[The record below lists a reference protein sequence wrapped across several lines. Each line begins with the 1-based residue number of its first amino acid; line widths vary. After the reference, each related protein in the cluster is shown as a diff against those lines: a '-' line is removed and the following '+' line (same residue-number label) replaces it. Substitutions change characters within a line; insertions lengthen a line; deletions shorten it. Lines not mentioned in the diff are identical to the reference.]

1 MSGRALLQDLIV
13 GVAKRA
19 NISEQEAETFVRMVF
34 TVISDS
40 LADEKIIKIRNLG
53 TFKLVEID
61 ERESVDPNTGVLT
74 RVKGYRKIVF
84 TPDNALK
91 DLINKPFAQFETVIL
106 NDNTDLAEME
116 RGAESS
122 SLIDEE
128 DDDVALDIEEN
139 PEELLE
145 DNGLADEAMSEE
157 IPEEASDVTL
167 SDKNEETVL
176 KETVQDDSMKL
187 EEKTDTEKVEE
198 GIIEEPVGDD
208 MSVAHVLSDE
218 EKIQPGSDMDMGQ
231 TNPEVD
237 SVSSSIEYQHADYQK
252 IQEQKVEELNVTTQ
266 TVEHQTIEHQSIV
279 HQGRE
284 ESGRPNRSM
293 RISLGGMI
301 ALFVFILVLMTGSYL
316 LGYYRLLCPCVFL
329 TEEENYSEMQVL
341 SDKTDSRSAVCP
353 VPKAKQHPA
362 TDTIGK
368 TPENQATKQI
378 AAQTSKPVQTVKQS
392 EAKSKEDS
400 LAQLRKKATQYPQVK
415 NGAYLIVGVKSV
427 HTLKSGESLLRLAQK
442 NYGSRDFV
450 QYIVELNQIK
460 NPDLVQI
467 GKEIKLPELIKK

>member
-34 TVISDS
+34 TIISDS

-61 ERESVDPNTGVLT
+61 DRESVDPNTGVLT
-74 RVKGYRKIVF
+74 RVKGYKKIVF

-106 NDNTDLAEME
+106 NDNTDLSEME

-122 SLIDEE
+122 SL
-128 DDDVALDIEEN
+128 
-139 PEELLE
+139 
-145 DNGLADEAMSEE
+145 
-157 IPEEASDVTL
+157 
-167 SDKNEETVL
+167 
-176 KETVQDDSMKL
+176 
-187 EEKTDTEKVEE
+187 
-198 GIIEEPVGDD
+198 
-208 MSVAHVLSDE
+208 SDE
-218 EKIQPGSDMDMGQ
+218 EEEDEALAMEENSEELPEENNLMDEESQEEISDTTSSEENETAVLNEAVKGDSEKSEEDSDTETTEEDVADRLAEDERGVVNASSDEENVQPESDVDTGSPHSEND
-231 TNPEVD
+231 VA
-237 SVSSSIEYQHADYQK
+237 SSNNIEYQHADYQK

-279 HQGRE
+279 HQGKE
-284 ESGRPNRSM
+284 ENGHQNRSM
-293 RISLGGMI
+293 RLSLGGMI

-316 LGYYRLLCPCVFL
+316 AGYYRVLCPCTFL
-329 TEEENYSEMQVL
+329 PEAENYSGTLALTGE
-341 SDKTDSRSAVCP
+341 DDSVSAVCP
-353 VPKAKQHPA
+353 IPKSEQHAPADTVAEKRMNQSAKDVTAP
-362 TDTIGK
+362 I
-368 TPENQATKQI
+368 PEQTQA
-378 AAQTSKPVQTVKQS
+378 SKEAV
-392 EAKSKEDS
+392 AKSKEDS
-400 LAQLRKKATQYPQVK
+400 LAQLRKKSTQYPQVK
-415 NGAYLIVGVKSV
+415 NGSYLIVGVKSV

-460 NPDLVQI
+460 DPDLVQI